1 LKHKL
6 DFVNSKLESIK
17 EQNLYRQLKNSK
29 IKDSHI
35 IINKKS
41 LLNFSSND
49 YLGLSS
55 QKSSRSFQSSSRLVS
70 GNDESFQVL
79 EKKLAKHKSQ
89 HESLIFPT
97 GYMAN
102 IGVITTLIQ
111 KNDIILSDKLNH
123 ASIIDACKMSNG
135 KTVVYKH
142 NDLSDLES
150 KLRKKNGRKFIIT
163 EGVFSM
169 DGDFADLK
177 NIAKIAESNNAI
189 LILDD
194 AHGDFVFGS
203 DGKGT
208 PSHFGVS
215 KKIDVYVSSLSKGLG
230 SFGGYIAGQ
239 KNIIEL
245 TVNKAKSF
253 IYTSALPAPIVD
265 ISIQR
270 FESNREKNRKKLLK
284 NIKTFHDGL
293 HEIGLDIKSK
303 SHIIPIIVGK
313 EKDAV
318 SFSNY
323 LFKNGIFAQAIR
335 YPTVPKDQARIRMS
349 LTAKLEKKQIL
360 SCLTILEKSLK
371 KFNVI

>member
-1 LKHKL
+1 MKHKL

-29 IKDSHI
+29 IKNSHI

-55 QKSSRSFQSSSRLVS
+55 HKSAKNFQSSSRLVS

-135 KTVVYKH
+135 KTIVYKH

-150 KLRKKNGRKFIIT
+150 KLRKKNCRKFIIT

-208 PSHFGVS
+208 PNHFGVS

-265 ISIQR
+265 ITIQR
-270 FESNREKNRKKLLK
+270 FESDREKNRKKLLK

>member
-1 LKHKL
+1 MKHKL

-29 IKDSHI
+29 IKNSHI

-208 PSHFGVS
+208 PNHFGVS

-323 LFKNGIFAQAIR
+323 LFTNGIFAQAIR

>member
-6 DFVNSKLESIK
+6 DFVNSKLKSIRS
-17 EQNLYRQLKNSK
+17 QNLYRQLKNSK
-29 IKDSHI
+29 IRNSHI
-35 IINKKS
+35 IINRKS
-41 LLNFSSND
+41 LSNFSSND
-49 YLGLSS
+49 YLGLSL
-55 QKSSRSFQSSSRLVS
+55 QKSTRNFQSSSRLVS

-89 HESLIFPT
+89 NKSLIFPT

-102 IGVITTLIQ
+102 IGIITTLIQ
-111 KNDIILSDKLNH
+111 KNDIVFSDKLNH
-123 ASIIDACKMSNG
+123 ASIIDACKMSNA

-142 NDLSDLES
+142 NDLADLERKLS
-150 KLRKKNGRKFIIT
+150 KKSGHKFIIT

-169 DGDFADLK
+169 DGDLADLK
-177 NIAKIAESNNAI
+177 NIAKISESHNAI

-194 AHGDFVFGS
+194 AHGDFVFGN

-230 SFGGYIAGQ
+230 SFGGYVAGQ
-239 KNIIEL
+239 KSIIEL

-265 ISIQR
+265 ITIQR
-270 FESNREKNRKKLLK
+270 FESNREKRRRKLLE
-284 NIKTFHDGL
+284 NIKIFHNGL
-293 HEIGLDIKSK
+293 DEIGLNIKSK
-303 SHIIPIIVGK
+303 SHIIPIIIGK

-318 SFSNY
+318 DFSNY

-349 LTAKLEKKQIL
+349 LTARLEKKQID
-360 SCLTILEKSLK
+360 SCLAILEKSLK
-371 KFNVI
+371 KFNVV

>member
-1 LKHKL
+1 
-6 DFVNSKLESIK
+6 
-17 EQNLYRQLKNSK
+17 
-29 IKDSHI
+29 
-35 IINKKS
+35 
-41 LLNFSSND
+41 
-49 YLGLSS
+49 
-55 QKSSRSFQSSSRLVS
+55 
-70 GNDESFQVL
+70 
-79 EKKLAKHKSQ
+79 
-89 HESLIFPT
+89 
-97 GYMAN
+97 
-102 IGVITTLIQ
+102 
-111 KNDIILSDKLNH
+111 
-123 ASIIDACKMSNG
+123 MSNG

-208 PSHFGVS
+208 PNHFGVS

-270 FESNREKNRKKLLK
+270 FESDREKHRKKLLK

-303 SHIIPIIVGK
+303 SHIIPIIIGK

>member
-29 IKDSHI
+29 IKNSHI

-55 QKSSRSFQSSSRLVS
+55 QKSSKNFQSSSRLVS

-89 HESLIFPT
+89 RESLIFPT

-135 KTVVYKH
+135 KTIVYKH

-265 ISIQR
+265 ITIQR
-270 FESNREKNRKKLLK
+270 FESDREKNRKKLLK

-293 HEIGLDIKSK
+293 REIGLDIKSK

-323 LFKNGIFAQAIR
+323 LFKNDIFAQAIR

-349 LTAKLEKKQIL
+349 LTAKLEKRQIL
-360 SCLTILEKSLK
+360 SCLAILEKSLK

>member
-1 LKHKL
+1 MKHKL

-29 IKDSHI
+29 IKNSHI

>member
-1 LKHKL
+1 MKHKL

-29 IKDSHI
+29 IKNSHI

-55 QKSSRSFQSSSRLVS
+55 HKSAKNFQSSSRLVS

-135 KTVVYKH
+135 KTIVYKH
-142 NDLSDLES
+142 NDLSDLEI

-177 NIAKIAESNNAI
+177 NIAKIAESNDAI

-208 PSHFGVS
+208 PNHFGVS

-265 ISIQR
+265 ITIQR
-270 FESNREKNRKKLLK
+270 FESDREKNRKKLLK

-318 SFSNY
+318 RFSNY

>member
-1 LKHKL
+1 MKHKL

-29 IKDSHI
+29 IKNSHI

-55 QKSSRSFQSSSRLVS
+55 QKSSKNFQSSSRLVS

-208 PSHFGVS
+208 PNHFGVS

-265 ISIQR
+265 ITIQR
-270 FESNREKNRKKLLK
+270 FESDREKNRKKLLK

-360 SCLTILEKSLK
+360 SCLAILEKSLK
-371 KFNVI
+371 KFKII

>member
-1 LKHKL
+1 MKHKL

-29 IKDSHI
+29 IKNSHI

-55 QKSSRSFQSSSRLVS
+55 QKSSKNFQSSSRLVS

-123 ASIIDACKMSNG
+123 ASIIDACMMSNG
-135 KTVVYKH
+135 KTIVYKH

-177 NIAKIAESNNAI
+177 NIAKIAESNDAI

-208 PSHFGVS
+208 PNHFGVS

-265 ISIQR
+265 ITIQR
-270 FESNREKNRKKLLK
+270 FESDREKNRKKLLK

-360 SCLTILEKSLK
+360 SCLAILEKSLK

>member
-17 EQNLYRQLKNSK
+17 RQNLYRELKNSK
-29 IKDSHI
+29 IKDSYI

-49 YLGLSS
+49 YLGLSA
-55 QKSSRSFQSSSRLVS
+55 QNSSRNFQSSSRLVS
-70 GNDESFQVL
+70 GNDELFQTL

-89 HESLIFPT
+89 SESLIFPT

-111 KNDIILSDKLNH
+111 KNDIILSDELNH
-123 ASIIDACKMSNG
+123 ASIIDSCKMSKG

-142 NDLSDLES
+142 NDLSDLEN

-163 EGVFSM
+163 EGIFSM

-177 NIAKIAESNNAI
+177 SIAKIAESNNAI

-194 AHGDFVFGS
+194 AHGDFVFGN

-208 PSHFGVS
+208 PNHFGVS

-245 TVNKAKSF
+245 TVNKAKAF

-265 ISIQR
+265 ITIQR
-270 FESNREKNRKKLLK
+270 FKSNREKYRKKLLE
-284 NIKTFHDGL
+284 NIKIFHNGL
-293 HEIGLDIKSK
+293 NEIGLNVESR
-303 SHIIPIIVGK
+303 SHIIPIIIGK

-318 SFSNY
+318 NFSNY

-349 LTAKLEKKQIL
+349 LTAKLEKKQLNTCI
-360 SCLTILEKSLK
+360 TILDKSLK
-371 KFNVI
+371 KFNII

>member
-1 LKHKL
+1 MKHKL

-17 EQNLYRQLKNSK
+17 RQNLYRELKNSK
-29 IKDSHI
+29 IKGSYI

-49 YLGLSS
+49 YLGLSA
-55 QKSSRSFQSSSRLVS
+55 QNSSRNFQSSSRLVS
-70 GNDESFQVL
+70 GNDELFQIL

-89 HESLIFPT
+89 SKSLIFPT

-111 KNDIILSDKLNH
+111 KNDIILSDELNH
-123 ASIIDACKMSNG
+123 ASIIDSCKMSKG

-142 NDLSDLES
+142 NDLSDLEN

-163 EGVFSM
+163 EGIFSM

-177 NIAKIAESNNAI
+177 SIAKIAESNNAI

-194 AHGDFVFGS
+194 AHGDFVFGN

-208 PSHFGVS
+208 PNHFGVS

-245 TVNKAKSF
+245 TVNKAKAF

-265 ISIQR
+265 ITIQR
-270 FESNREKNRKKLLK
+270 FKSNREKYRKKLLE
-284 NIKTFHDGL
+284 NIKIFHNGL
-293 HEIGLDIKSK
+293 NEIGLNVESR
-303 SHIIPIIVGK
+303 SHIIPIIIGK

-318 SFSNY
+318 NFSNY

-349 LTAKLEKKQIL
+349 LTAKLEKKQLNTCI
-360 SCLTILEKSLK
+360 TILDKSLK
-371 KFNVI
+371 KFNII

>member
-1 LKHKL
+1 MKHKL

-17 EQNLYRQLKNSK
+17 RQNLYRELKNSK
-29 IKDSHI
+29 IKDSYI

-49 YLGLSS
+49 YLGLSA
-55 QKSSRSFQSSSRLVS
+55 QNSSRNFQSSSRLVS
-70 GNDESFQVL
+70 GNDELFQTL

-89 HESLIFPT
+89 SESLIFPT

-111 KNDIILSDKLNH
+111 KNDIILSDELNH
-123 ASIIDACKMSNG
+123 ASIIDSCKMSKG

-142 NDLSDLES
+142 NDLSDLEN

-163 EGVFSM
+163 EGIFSM

-177 NIAKIAESNNAI
+177 SIAKIAESNNAI

-194 AHGDFVFGS
+194 AHGDFVFGN

-208 PSHFGVS
+208 PNYFGVS

-245 TVNKAKSF
+245 TVNKAKAF

-265 ISIQR
+265 ITIQR
-270 FESNREKNRKKLLK
+270 FKSNREKYRKKLLE
-284 NIKTFHDGL
+284 NIKIFHNGL
-293 HEIGLDIKSK
+293 NEIGLNVESR
-303 SHIIPIIVGK
+303 SHIIPIIIGK

-318 SFSNY
+318 NFSNY

-349 LTAKLEKKQIL
+349 LTAKLEKKQLNTCI
-360 SCLTILEKSLK
+360 TILDKSLK
-371 KFNVI
+371 KFNII

>member
-1 LKHKL
+1 MKHKL

-29 IKDSHI
+29 IKNSHI

-55 QKSSRSFQSSSRLVS
+55 HKSAKNFQSSSRLVS

-111 KNDIILSDKLNH
+111 KNDIVLSDKLNH
-123 ASIIDACKMSNG
+123 ASIIDACMMSNG
-135 KTVVYKH
+135 KTIVYKH

-208 PSHFGVS
+208 PNHFGVS

-265 ISIQR
+265 ITIQR
-270 FESNREKNRKKLLK
+270 FESDREKNRKKLLK

-360 SCLTILEKSLK
+360 SCLAILEKSLK